1 MPPYIKWGDFLNLYG
16 KLTFN
21 GYTFPYYE
29 IVSVGKSDPNVFAAN
44 RSMVTEDSIGIP
56 LFTEFKYETATLSFD
71 LIKVD
76 KNRNALPFTKGEIH
90 DLQRKLYSKNEVGIL
105 QVKEKDSIVFYGAFV
120 GNPTENFL
128 GGTQYISLEFQLISP
143 YCYSSVINDYYRV
156 VNSKTIDIYNKSSAN
171 ERIVPDIEIEML
183 DGNEIEIIN
192 VNTGEKTSIRNME
205 NNENIY
211 IYGKSVEFVSKVD
224 NNRNIFKLS
233 SKKVIDFL
241 YGKNTIKINV
251 KDARVR
257 FIYQYELLLY

>member
-1 MPPYIKWGDFLNLYG
+1 MNLYG

-29 IVSVGKSDPNVFAAN
+29 IVSVEKSEPNIFAAK
-44 RSMVTEDSIGIP
+44 RSMVTDDNIGIP
-56 LFTEFKYETATLSFD
+56 LFTEFKYETATFSFD

-90 DLQRKLYSKNEVGIL
+90 DLQRKLYSKKEIGIL

-143 YCYSSVINDYYRV
+143 YCYSSVITNPCRV
-156 VNSKTIDIYNKSSAN
+156 LDTKTIEIYNKSIAN
-171 ERIVPDIEIEML
+171 ERIKPNIEIEMEK
-183 DGNEIEIIN
+183 GNDIEIIN
-192 VNTGEKTSIRNME
+192 MTTGEKTIINDMQDSE
-205 NNENIY
+205 KLT
-211 IYGKSVEFVSKVD
+211 IYGESIEFTSQVD
-224 NNRNIFKLS
+224 ESRNIFKLS
-233 SKKVIDFL
+233 SKNVIDFV
-241 YGKNTIKINV
+241 YGKNVIKINA
-251 KDARVR
+251 KDAKVK